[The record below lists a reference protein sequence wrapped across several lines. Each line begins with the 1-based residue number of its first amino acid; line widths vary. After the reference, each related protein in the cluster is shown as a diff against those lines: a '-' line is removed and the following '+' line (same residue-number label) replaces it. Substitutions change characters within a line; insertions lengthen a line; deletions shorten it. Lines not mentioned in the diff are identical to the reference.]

1 MPGDRRVLALVD
13 GSASARDRL
22 EERVAKA
29 VAGLWGGFDGWYQP
43 ALVDEVA
50 AEVAAMV
57 GRGQVAVA
65 ALTDAYLAQVA
76 SIVRDRPVG
85 PVGVSPRMAGTRRAG
100 GVTAGVVYA
109 RVAAEYR
116 WQMSRDAG
124 AARALEVAQE
134 RAAAMTRTDLGL
146 AFRDQARTFMGTTGA
161 AGWRRVIR
169 PERSRAGTCGLCV
182 AASSRVYTRGDL
194 MAMHGS
200 CRCTVVEVGARVDE
214 GRVINDEEYAAI
226 TAESESL
233 RAADLL
239 NVRVKVRE
247 HGELGPV
254 LTDARHEFRGPRQV
268 AA

>member
-13 GSASARDRL
+13 GSATARDRL
-22 EERVAKA
+22 EGRVAKV

-57 GRGQVAVA
+57 GRGQIAVA

-76 SIVRDRPVG
+76 SIVRGRPVG
-85 PVGVSPRMAGTRRAG
+85 PVGVSPKMTGTRRAG
-100 GVTAGVVYA
+100 GVTAEAVYA

-116 WQMSRDAG
+116 WQVSRDVAPIRAREI
-124 AARALEVAQE
+124 AAE

-146 AFRDQARTFMGTTGA
+146 AFRDQASAFMTATGA

-169 PERSRAGTCGLCV
+169 PERSRSGTCGLCV
-182 AASSRVYTRGDL
+182 AASNRVYTRGDL

-200 CRCTVVEVGARVDE
+200 CRCTVVEVGAGVDE
-214 GRVINDEEYAAI
+214 GRVINAAEYAAVA
-226 TAESESL
+226 AESESL
-233 RAADLL
+233 GAGDLL
-239 NVRVKVRE
+239 KARVQVRE